1 MGYNSDLQ
9 TNNIEL
15 QSILQTVR
23 NLPDGGGGGGSSID
37 SMLDGTVEDV
47 TSSVETLWQYS
58 LHRKTSL
65 KTVSLPNCGDLGIYS
80 LNGCSALT
88 SVNIPNVKKLQSS
101 CLGNTTALKSIR
113 VPKLEVVGGSVFA
126 YSALETIDIGSNGV
140 VTNLGASAF
149 NNCTYLTKII
159 LRNDT
164 VCTYGVQYSD
174 YDPSRATLK
183 IYVPRNL
190 LDSYKTATNWS
201 RMAEKFVAL
210 EDHTDDGTTTGTVI
224 S

>member
-1 MGYNSDLQ
+1 MGYNTDLQ

-47 TSSVETLWQYS
+47 TSSVATLWQYS
-58 LHRKTSL
+58 LYRKTSL

-88 SVNIPNVKKLQSS
+88 SVNIPNVTLLQSS
-101 CLGNTTALKSIR
+101 CLANTTALKTIR
-113 VPKLEVVGGSVFA
+113 IPRLEAVSSSVFG
-126 YSALETIDIGSNGV
+126 YSGLETIDIGSAGV
-140 VTNLGASAF
+140 VTNLGSTPF
-149 NNCTYLTKII
+149 NNCTYLTRII

-164 VCTYGVQYSD
+164 VCTYGAQYAD
-174 YDPSRATLK
+174 YDPPKSTLK

-201 RMAEKFVAL
+201 RLAEKFVAL